1 MTDQTPPEEPTNALV
16 RLMNAGFDPTGMP
29 EHELIAALEEARD
42 SKKRAERSIAAELSR
57 RGRSWREIGK
67 MLGVDHTTAYGWAK
81 GSLGVVNDE

>member
-16 RLMNAGFDPTGMP
+16 RLMNAGYDPTEMS
-29 EHELIAALEEARD
+29 EQDLIAALEEARD

-81 GSLGVVNDE
+81 GSLGAIDE